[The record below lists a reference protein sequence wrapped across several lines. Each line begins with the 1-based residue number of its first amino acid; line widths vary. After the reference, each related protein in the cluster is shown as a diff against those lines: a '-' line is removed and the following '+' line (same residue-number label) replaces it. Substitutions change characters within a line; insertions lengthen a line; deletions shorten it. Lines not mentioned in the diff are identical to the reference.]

1 MTMRL
6 RISIAPMPKAMALAL
21 SFFFLFDSQGQII
34 YDWEGSKEG
43 WVPASEANLG
53 CNLIEQPEAMAMRAF
68 NTTPVMRSGTLS
80 ENLGIDA
87 SDYDR
92 IQITLKNPTSSG
104 NPNARLFVYPPESN
118 AFMCHWNVPV
128 DTAMAEFQTYTL
140 DLTTSPNSGS
150 GTFEGEVARFGWRGP
165 WGVANGDTIYWKSM
179 VVYSSLGCTN
189 AEACNYAPLAEV
201 DNGTCVLIGDSC
213 DDGNPETLNDMIDE
227 NCLCSGEVDDVNEV
241 DLSEHLELA
250 PNPAS
255 YTLRIASTS
264 ALGGIRILDSQGRVW
279 MNRRSNE
286 MVLRLDISHLPPGMY
301 FFESSSGQDSSMSRF
316 IVQRN

>member
-1 MTMRL
+1 MRL

-21 SFFFLFDSQGQII
+21 SFFSLSTVRDKSSTTGKVRRRMGASKRGQSR
-34 YDWEGSKEG
+34 Y
-43 WVPASEANLG
+43 
-53 CNLIEQPEAMAMRAF
+53 QPHRAARTMAMRAF
-68 NTTPVMRSGTLS
+68 NTTLMRSGTLS

-179 VVYSSLGCTN
+179 VVYSS
-189 AEACNYAPLAEV
+189 
-201 DNGTCVLIGDSC
+201 
-213 DDGNPETLNDMIDE
+213 
-227 NCLCSGEVDDVNEV
+227 
-241 DLSEHLELA
+241 
-250 PNPAS
+250 
-255 YTLRIASTS
+255 
-264 ALGGIRILDSQGRVW
+264 
-279 MNRRSNE
+279 
-286 MVLRLDISHLPPGMY
+286 
-301 FFESSSGQDSSMSRF
+301 
-316 IVQRN
+316 